1 MATLQ
6 NMEFQGDF
14 ELYSNICIVD
24 EIRKGGEFTVCG
36 LAIPDSTLETDGF
49 RAVNKEYKGSIK
61 ECTCPNCRRIIAYY
75 KNLK

>member
-14 ELYSNICIVD
+14 EIFQNICVVD

-49 RAVNKEYKGSIK
+49 HAVGEGYKGSID
-61 ECTCPNCRRIIAYY
+61 ECSCPNCKRIIAYY
-75 KNLK
+75 KNLE

>member
-36 LAIPDSTLETDGF
+36 LATPDSTLEPYGF
-49 RAVNKEYKGSIK
+49 RAVNKEYEGSIE
-61 ECTCPNCRRIIAYY
+61 ECSCPNCKRIIAYY

>member
-36 LAIPDSTLETDGF
+36 LDIPDSTLETDGY
-49 RAVNKEYKGSIK
+49 RAVNKEYKGSIE
-61 ECTCPNCRRIIAYY
+61 ECSCPNCKRIIAYY